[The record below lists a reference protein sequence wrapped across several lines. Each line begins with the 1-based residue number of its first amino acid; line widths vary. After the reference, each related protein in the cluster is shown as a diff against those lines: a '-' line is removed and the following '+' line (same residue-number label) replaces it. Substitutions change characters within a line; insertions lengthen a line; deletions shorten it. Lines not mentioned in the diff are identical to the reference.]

1 MSSNPNDPHPT
12 YGSYE
17 PPTYSSYEQQPG
29 ASSFSAGEPF
39 GGAQSTPQNAMMTE
53 ADYRQLGQE
62 PPLSQPLYGAKPITA
77 YIRFWKKYVRFKGYA
92 SRSEYWWPQLIN
104 TLTCLVLFSP
114 AIVGLIISNNQA
126 QQTFKTTGSY
136 PTDPYIPG
144 FAIISFFATFLFLL
158 AAAVPT
164 LSSGWR
170 RIQDAGMHGALVFLS
185 FVPYL
190 GGLIN
195 FVLCLL
201 PTKLAAR
208 NPGYDDNTGD

>member
-12 YGSYE
+12 YG
-17 PPTYSSYEQQPG
+17 SYEQQPG

-92 SRSEYWWPQLIN
+92 SRSEYWWPYLIN
-104 TLTCLVLFSP
+104 TLIIF
-114 AIVGLIISNNQA
+114 GL
-126 QQTFKTTGSY
+126 
-136 PTDPYIPG
+136 YILA
-144 FAIISFFATFLFLL
+144 AIIGTATANTSTQSTYSSYNSEPDMPGGVVFFFILILLFGLSILL
-158 AAAVPT
+158 PL
-164 LSSGWR
+164 LSVGWR
-170 RIQDAGMHGALVFLS
+170 RIQDAGMHGALTFLYFIP
-185 FVPYL
+185 FV
-190 GGLIN
+190 GRFIVM
-195 FVLCLL
+195 VLCVFPSKPEL
-201 PTKLAAR
+201 R